1 MQARGEQCPVQSFAF
16 ISWDAMLPSG
26 LSTFRRQLSPH
37 PCHLVDALPS
47 MCAGMGLAAQSH
59 TVWGLGGGPPPCP
72 VAFCAHGSA
81 SLVFAKADF
90 HSPHLCFR
98 FLLTRGAPDPP
109 CAGSGVSWR
118 VGRGWWPWGCVGTE
132 PDARLQ
138 LYQGCVQSNKLA
150 GARSRSER
158 LSSPSGHPDY
168 AKGGERKQRVKP
180 PPVISHLSPSQDISR
195 KPQAV

>member
-47 MCAGMGLAAQSH
+47 MRAGMGLAAQSH

-72 VAFCAHGSA
+72 VAFRAHGSA

-118 VGRGWWPWGCVGTE
+118 VGRGWWPWDVWGQSQTPACIYTRAACKAASLQGQEADPKGLVHPQGTLIMPKE
-132 PDARLQ
+132 
-138 LYQGCVQSNKLA
+138 GKENK
-150 GARSRSER
+150 E
-158 LSSPSGHPDY
+158 
-168 AKGGERKQRVKP
+168 
-180 PPVISHLSPSQDISR
+180 
-195 KPQAV
+195 